1 MILDNKDLNL
11 KLRFKRILFQMGY
24 YSPIEVEL
32 SQYDDAGSEL
42 KRSSLTDL
50 DVLGIKF
57 DPALISHKVVGD
69 CKTGKG
75 VSDPNRLFW
84 LRGVLDYFGAN
95 SAYYLRPRIGRQARA
110 IAPKLGIRTVDEK
123 DLQILE
129 KNLDV
134 ESIPIPIHDPNFH
147 SQQRQLWG
155 ISLPKGVKLTPDQLE
170 LKNIYTYLT
179 YNYWYIDQHRNLF
192 LLVAH
197 FQKIAHLLNPIDP
210 RDIFLAHTGVQRFAH
225 CVLEMASNIQA
236 RGTDNI
242 PQNAKVY
249 LYGGSLA
256 LRDRQE
262 FFKLLNRLTGAN
274 EPLDPPFLNDIIE
287 FTNRI
292 INNPVAASEVL
303 RYLEAIYGWCVQLG
317 NNDIAPVFG
326 GKPSLGA
333 IVLSRDAAITFYK
346 ATGMREDI
354 FSKILAL

>member
-11 KLRFKRILFQMGY
+11 KLRLKRILFQMGY

-32 SQYDDAGSEL
+32 SQYDDTGLEL
-42 KRSSLTDL
+42 KRTSLTDL

-75 VSDPNRLFW
+75 VSDLNRLFW

-95 SAYYLRPRIGRQARA
+95 TAYYLRSRVGRQART

-129 KNLDV
+129 KNLGV
-134 ESIPIPIHDPNFH
+134 ESIPIPMHDPNFH

-155 ISLPKGVKLTPDQLE
+155 ISVPKDAKPTPDQLE
-170 LKNIYTYLT
+170 LKNTYTYLA
-179 YNYWYIDQHRNLF
+179 YNYWYIDQNRNLF

-197 FQKIAHLLNPIDP
+197 FQKIAHLLNSFDP
-210 RDIFLAHTGVQRFAH
+210 RDVFLAHTGVQRFAH

-242 PQNAKVY
+242 PQNAKAY

-262 FFKLLNRLTGAN
+262 FFKLLNRLTGSN
-274 EPLDPPFLNDIIE
+274 EPLDPPFLNDITE

-303 RYLEAIYGWCVQLG
+303 RYLEAIYCWCVQLG

-333 IVLSRDAAITFYK
+333 IVLARDAAITFYK

>member
-1 MILDNKDLNL
+1 MTLDDKDLNL

-32 SQYDDAGSEL
+32 SQYNDIGSEL

-123 DLQILE
+123 DLQLLE

-155 ISLPKGVKLTPDQLE
+155 ISLPKGVQLTPDQLA
-170 LKNIYTYLT
+170 LKNIYTYLA
-179 YNYWYIDQHRNLF
+179 YNYWYIEQHRNLL

-197 FQKIAHLLNPIDP
+197 FQKIAHLLNPTSP
-210 RDIFLAHTGVQRFAH
+210 RDIFLAHIGVQRFAH

-242 PQNAKVY
+242 PQNAKGY

-262 FFKLLNRLTGAN
+262 FFKLLNKLTGAN
-274 EPLDPPFLNDIIE
+274 ESLDPPFLNDIIE

-292 INNPVAASEVL
+292 INNPIAASEVL

-317 NNDIAPVFG
+317 NNDIVPVFG
-326 GKPSLGA
+326 GKPLLGA

-346 ATGMREDI
+346 ATGMRENI

>member
-1 MILDNKDLNL
+1 MTLDKDLNL

-32 SQYDDAGSEL
+32 SQYNDTGLEL
-42 KRSSLTDL
+42 KRTSLTDL

-57 DPALISHKVVGD
+57 DPALILYKVVGD
-69 CKTGKG
+69 CKSGKG

-95 SAYYLRPRIGRQARA
+95 TAYYLRPRIGREARA
-110 IAPKLGIRTVDEK
+110 IAPKLGIRTLDEK
-123 DLQILE
+123 DLQIVE
-129 KNLDV
+129 RNLNV
-134 ESIPIPIHDPNFH
+134 ESIPIPIHDLSFY

-155 ISLPKGVKLTPDQLE
+155 ISVLKGAKPTPNQLE
-170 LKNIYTYLT
+170 LKNTYAYLA
-179 YNYWYIDQHRNLF
+179 YNYWYIDQHRNPF

-197 FQKIAHLLNPIDP
+197 FQRIAHLLSPLDP
-210 RDIFLAHTGVQRFAH
+210 RDVFLAHIGVQRFAH
-225 CVLEMASNIQA
+225 CILEMASNIQA

-242 PQNAKVY
+242 PQNARVY
-249 LYGGSLA
+249 LYGGTLA

-292 INNPVAASEVL
+292 INNPTAASDVL
-303 RYLEAIYGWCVQLG
+303 RYLEAIYSWCVQLD

-326 GKPSLGA
+326 GKL
-333 IVLSRDAAITFYK
+333 L
-346 ATGMREDI
+346 
-354 FSKILAL
+354 

>member
-1 MILDNKDLNL
+1 MIMDSKDMSL
-11 KLRFKRILFQMGY
+11 KLRFKRVLFQMGY

-50 DVLGIKF
+50 DVLGIRF
-57 DPALISHKVVGD
+57 DPALIPYRVVGD
-69 CKTGKG
+69 CKTGRG

-84 LRGVLDYFGAN
+84 LRGVLDYFDAN
-95 SAYYLRPRIGRQARA
+95 SAYYLRPRISQQARA

-123 DLQILE
+123 DLQVLE
-129 KNLDV
+129 KNLNV
-134 ESIPIPIHDPNFH
+134 ESIPIPIDDPDFH

-155 ISLPKGVKLTPDQLE
+155 VSSPKGVEHTPDQLE
-170 LKNIYTYLT
+170 LKSVYTYLA
-179 YNYWYIDQHRNLF
+179 YKYWYIQQHRNLF
-192 LLVAH
+192 LLVGH
-197 FQKIAHLLNPIDP
+197 FQRIAHLLNPVDP
-210 RDIFLAHTGVQRFAH
+210 RHVFLAHTGVERFAH

-236 RGTDNI
+236 RGTENI
-242 PQNAKVY
+242 PQNARIY

-256 LRDRQE
+256 LGDRQE

-274 EPLDPPFLNDIIE
+274 EPLDPPFLSDIVE

-317 NNDIAPVFG
+317 NKDIAPVFPG
-326 GKPSLGA
+326 NPSLGA
-333 IVLSRDAAITFYK
+333 IVLSRDAAITFCK
-346 ATGMREDI
+346 ATGMREDLL
-354 FSKILAL
+354 SKILAL